1 MAEDRARGQGR
12 RNISRDTT
20 APDARGDLLRAVAG
34 LDASAQQPLV
44 SRTRRAVRV
53 ADESRR
59 VQGERGRR
67 QIGITLFVFGGILIL
82 LAPTIW
88 GGIDDLMSGE
98 HFTDLPAQ
106 VALFSSFL
114 LLAVV
119 GALVAV
125 WRSRAKQDEYR
136 QDH

>member
-1 MAEDRARGQGR
+1 MGDS
-12 RNISRDTT
+12 IRDQRKNT
-20 APDARGDLLRAVAG
+20 APDVPGDLLRAVAG
-34 LDASAQQPLV
+34 LDVRAQQPLV

-67 QIGITLFVFGGILIL
+67 QIGITLFVFGAILIV
-82 LAPTIW
+82 LAPAIW
-88 GGIDDLMSGE
+88 GGLDDLMGGE
-98 HFTDLPAQ
+98 HFADLPAQ
-106 VALFSSFL
+106 VHLFSGFL
-114 LLAVV
+114 MLAVV

-125 WRSRAKQDEYR
+125 WRSHQKPDGYR

>member
-1 MAEDRARGQGR
+1 
-12 RNISRDTT
+12 
-20 APDARGDLLRAVAG
+20 
-34 LDASAQQPLV
+34 V

-67 QIGITLFVFGGILIL
+67 QIGITLFVFGVILVV
-82 LAPTIW
+82 LAPVIW
-88 GGIDDLMSGE
+88 GSLDDLMSGE
-98 HFTDLPAQ
+98 HFADLPAQ

-125 WRSRAKQDEYR
+125 WRSRSKQDDHR
-136 QDH
+136 QDQ

>member
-1 MAEDRARGQGR
+1 MADRARDKVRHGMPPAE
-12 RNISRDTT
+12 T
-20 APDARGDLLRAVAG
+20 APDTRGDLLRAVAG
-34 LDASAQQPLV
+34 LDGGAKQPLV

-67 QIGITLFVFGGILIL
+67 QIGITLFVFGVILVV
-82 LAPTIW
+82 LAPVIW
-88 GGIDDLMSGE
+88 GSLDDLMSGE
-98 HFTDLPAQ
+98 HFADLPAQ

-125 WRSRAKQDEYR
+125 WRSRSKQDDHR
-136 QDH
+136 QDQ

>member
-1 MAEDRARGQGR
+1 MAIEK
-12 RNISRDTT
+12 T
-20 APDARGDLLRAVAG
+20 APDSRGDLLRAVAG
-34 LDASAQQPLV
+34 LDVSAQQPLV

-67 QIGITLFVFGGILIL
+67 QIGITLFVFGMILVL
-82 LAPTIW
+82 LGPALW
-88 GGIDDLMSGE
+88 GGIEDLMAGE
-98 HFTDLPAQ
+98 HFADLPAQ
-106 VALFSSFL
+106 VGLFSSFL

-125 WRSRAKQDEYR
+125 WRSRAKQDDYR